1 MRLRKL
7 LEICEVKWGREGKS
21 SSILKNLSGKPVNLL
36 KINLPPMFL
45 YSLDVV
51 RATDLEIA
59 NTVEIAIV
67 QILDEKC
74 KF

>member
-1 MRLRKL
+1 MEWDRERKSCK
-7 LEICEVKWGREGKS
+7 IVK
-21 SSILKNLSGKPVNLL
+21 KNV
-36 KINLPPMFL
+36 KIIVVKLISPPIFL